1 MGKIEA
7 VIFDWAG
14 TTVDFGCMAP
24 VQAFKDAFMEAGI
37 EPTLDEIRKP
47 MGMLKRDHVKTML
60 SLSRIRNL
68 WNERYGRE
76 WTEED
81 VDRVYLRSEQGIL
94 HIVENFAELKPYVL
108 EAVETLRSMGI
119 KIGSTTGYTDEMMS
133 IVVPKAKEQ
142 GYAPDA
148 WFSPDSTEGLGRPY
162 PYMIYKN
169 LQTLRVSDVRNVIKA
184 GDTVADIRE
193 GKQAG
198 AISVG
203 IVEGSSVMGLCQEE
217 FDALTAEEYSRLCQK
232 VQQVYLEAG
241 ADYVIP
247 NMKGLVPLM
256 RVIEGRRV

>member
-60 SLSRIRNL
+60 SMSRIRNL

-94 HIVENFAELKPYVL
+94 HIVENFAEPKPYVL

-142 GYAPDA
+142 GYAPDT

-217 FDALTAEEYSRLCQK
+217 FDALTAEEYSRLSQK

-247 NMKGLVPLM
+247 NMKGLVPLI